1 MPSRLKGIPAPTV
14 SPSTGYAITATP
26 SPSNTSGNVQPS
38 STILSTAPM
47 RSQFQR
53 PNAASPRSSFWSF
66 LPATIFICSIGF
78 TQISALSPIVIPL
91 VISVS
96 LYLSPFAPFANISTA
111 KPTFS
116 VEPLT
121 LIPVLGASPPH
132 DWCMSVTTSSPEF
145 AATFQ
150 SPRPHDPNVIPS
162 AIAAPATRAS
172 PVNTEI
178 IFFILSKPPSAQF
191 LISTKHFA
199 SCYNVVE

>member
-1 MPSRLKGIPAPTV
+1 MAP
-14 SPSTGYAITATP
+14 
-26 SPSNTSGNVQPS
+26 
-38 STILSTAPM
+38 TAPM

-78 TQISALSPIVIPL
+78 TQISALSPRSI
-91 VISVS
+91 
-96 LYLSPFAPFANISTA
+96 PFAPFANISTA

>member
-1 MPSRLKGIPAPTV
+1 MAF
-14 SPSTGYAITATP
+14 
-26 SPSNTSGNVQPS
+26 
-38 STILSTAPM
+38 TAPM

-78 TQISALSPIVIPL
+78 TQISALSPRLVSALSSRLIPL
-91 VISVS
+91 
-96 LYLSPFAPFANISTA
+96 PFANISTA